1 MSYMKNKLK
10 SQDTYKSIFLLLH
23 RKLWFQLKFLIQ
35 DLVILSSYISFI
47 FLKENKNLCVFNG
60 KRLMFFY
67 QRFKKFLRKFMQVQK
82 LNIFLL
88 YISKNELVY
97 TEDRIIFIEN
107 ELHAFKKFQRSQFS
121 FVLTLNLLSKYY
133 IFLKNSNN
141 KNNWIKQ
148 CNVVQKKII
157 EHNGKRK
164 FSKNLS
170 RFTRTFSIRILDEY
184 WKEEVKKKLS
194 LNLVP
199 KNLSERKKLV
209 QKTDNLLSKKR
220 GREKNYSRKKTQS
233 NINLIYTDFHP
244 KLAEMHFNTNSRRN
258 FDKQQYLFGINLFRI
273 RRKIKN
279 RSFFLEKPEF
289 NPYFL
294 IWFMHWQENRQFSS
308 LFKLQT
314 VVKSKN
320 RIRWSILG
328 KIMQIFFREI
338 HFFSLNYKKNNV
350 SLNFLNQTRQ
360 LIDIELFSEE
370 INCLI
375 ISPGKYLDILVK
387 KIMTPFLIFDK
398 KFFCGWS

>member
-1 MSYMKNKLK
+1 
-10 SQDTYKSIFLLLH
+10 
-23 RKLWFQLKFLIQ
+23 
-35 DLVILSSYISFI
+35 
-47 FLKENKNLCVFNG
+47 
-60 KRLMFFY
+60 
-67 QRFKKFLRKFMQVQK
+67 
-82 LNIFLL
+82 
-88 YISKNELVY
+88 
-97 TEDRIIFIEN
+97 
-107 ELHAFKKFQRSQFS
+107 
-121 FVLTLNLLSKYY
+121 
-133 IFLKNSNN
+133 
-141 KNNWIKQ
+141 
-148 CNVVQKKII
+148 VQKKII

-209 QKTDNLLSKKR
+209 QKTDNLLSEKR
-220 GREKNYSRKKTQS
+220 GKEKNYSRKKTQS

-328 KIMQIFFREI
+328 KIMQIFFRDV
-338 HFFSLNYKKNNV
+338 HFFSLNYKKNNL

-375 ISPGKYLDILVK
+375 TSPGKYLDILVK